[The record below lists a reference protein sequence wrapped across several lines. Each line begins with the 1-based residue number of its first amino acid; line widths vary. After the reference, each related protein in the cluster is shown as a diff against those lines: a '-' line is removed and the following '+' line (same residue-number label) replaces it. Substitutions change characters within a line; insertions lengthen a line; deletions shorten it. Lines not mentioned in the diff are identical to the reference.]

1 MSAILKAMKAR
12 RSFWLWLAAA
22 AVVVVADQWS
32 KLWAAEWLL
41 SEPRRLTSFLQFIY
55 AENTGAAFSIL
66 ADKTWARWFLSAA
79 TAMIMAVLGVC
90 LWRRPPQWE
99 AAALALMLGGAAGN
113 LADRLR
119 LGYVIDFIDAHWN
132 AHHWPAFNI
141 ADSAITLGAL
151 ILIARLT
158 FHRP

>member
-1 MSAILKAMKAR
+1 M
-12 RSFWLWLAAA
+12 
-22 AVVVVADQWS
+22 
-32 KLWAAEWLL
+32 
-41 SEPRRLTSFLQFIY
+41 
-55 AENTGAAFSIL
+55 
-66 ADKTWARWFLSAA
+66 
-79 TAMIMAVLGVC
+79 
-90 LWRRPPQWE
+90 
-99 AAALALMLGGAAGN
+99 MLGGAAGN